1 MKATAIRFVTSEFCD
16 THGAFSGSGLKQMAL
31 HYHPDRDRLLAEAH
45 ARPSTPLDVP
55 VFATRIASISAQ
67 DGGDADRAHLAE
79 LCRMSLLPEPP
90 EGSRWWSFD
99 AGRWTLRWERHT
111 EFSSWTI
118 FGREAVDGPPTGWI
132 ANLPGAIL
140 VRTTADLKRDE
151 ADGPTPASPHGTSMI
166 GSVVLGGAATIY
178 TDFKPDDAGIT
189 RFLVLVKSV
198 DRVLAGRLA
207 LMLLE
212 IETYRLMALLAFPL
226 AGTAGGQVSAFET
239 ETGALAARLAEEAGV
254 DADRALLGRLV
265 ALSGEAEALNAQ
277 TSYRFRA
284 AAAYYEIVRDRI
296 LTLREVHIPGMQ
308 TIGEF
313 MDRRLAPAMRTC
325 DAVAERERAVIAR
338 ISRTGQMLRTRIEI
352 EAEAT
357 SAALLKSMDNRALT
371 QIRLQRAV
379 EGLSVAAISYY
390 SLSLLSYPVKA
401 LEHANPKIDAAL
413 ATGLLAPV
421 VVVLVWLA
429 LRRLRRQEP
438 D

>member
-1 MKATAIRFVTSEFCD
+1 
-16 THGAFSGSGLKQMAL
+16 
-31 HYHPDRDRLLAEAH
+31 
-45 ARPSTPLDVP
+45 
-55 VFATRIASISAQ
+55 
-67 DGGDADRAHLAE
+67 
-79 LCRMSLLPEPP
+79 MSLLPEPP
-90 EGSRWWSFD
+90 VDARWWSFD

-118 FGREAVDGPPTGWI
+118 FGREPVDGPPKGWI
-132 ANLPGAIL
+132 ANLPGEIL
-140 VRTTADLKRDE
+140 VSTTADLKRSE
-151 ADGPTPASPHGTSMI
+151 SDGPPPTSPHGTSMI
-166 GSVVLGGAATIY
+166 GSVVLDGAATIY
-178 TDFKPDDAGIT
+178 TDFKPDDGGIT

-226 AGTAGGQVSAFET
+226 AGSAGAKVGAFER
-239 ETGALAARLAEEAGV
+239 ETGDLAARLAAEAGLE
-254 DADRALLGRLV
+254 ADRALLGRII
-265 ALSGEAEALNAQ
+265 ALSGEAEALNSQ

-284 AAAYYEIVRDRI
+284 AAAYYQIVHDRI
-296 LTLREVHIPGMQ
+296 ANLREAPIAGMQ

-338 ISRTGQMLRTRIEI
+338 IARAGAMLRTRIEI

-390 SLSLLSYPVKA
+390 AVSLLSYPLKA
-401 LEHANPKIDAAL
+401 LEHTHPKFDAAL
-413 ATGLLAPV
+413 ATGLAAPV
-421 VVVLVWLA
+421 VILIVWLA
-429 LRRLRRQEP
+429 LRRLRRQG
-438 D
+438 DD

>member
-1 MKATAIRFVTSEFCD
+1 MTMR
-16 THGAFSGSGLKQMAL
+16 
-31 HYHPDRDRLLAEAH
+31 YHPDRDRLLAEAH

-55 VFATRIASISAQ
+55 VFATRIATLGEQ
-67 DGGDADRAHLAE
+67 DGGAADRAHLAD
-79 LCRMSLLPEPP
+79 LCRSSLLPEPP
-90 EGSRWWSFD
+90 GDARWWSFD

-118 FGREAVDGPPTGWI
+118 FGREAVDGPPTAWI
-132 ANLPGAIL
+132 ANLPGDIL
-140 VRTTADLKRDE
+140 VRTTADLKRDDL
-151 ADGPTPASPHGTSMI
+151 AGPAPAPPLGTSMI
-166 GSVVLGGAATIY
+166 GAVVLEAAATIY
-178 TDFKPDDAGIT
+178 TDFKPDDRGTT
-189 RFLVLVKSV
+189 RFLVLVRSI
-198 DRVLAGRLA
+198 DRVLAGRLT

-226 AGTAGGQVSAFET
+226 AGKAGGQVSAFEL

-296 LTLREVHIPGMQ
+296 ATLREEHIPGMQ

-325 DAVAERERAVIAR
+325 DAVAERERAVIER
-338 ISRTGQMLRTRIEI
+338 IARTGQMLRTRIEI

-357 SAALLKSMDNRALT
+357 SAALLKSMDDRALT
-371 QIRLQRAV
+371 QIRLQRTV

-390 SLSLLSYPVKA
+390 AISLLNYPIKA
-401 LEHANPKIDAAL
+401 LEHAYPAIDAAL
-413 ATGLLAPV
+413 ATGLIAPPV
-421 VVVLVWLA
+421 VVAVWLA
-429 LRRLRRQEP
+429 LRRLRGQ
-438 D
+438 DID

>member
-1 MKATAIRFVTSEFCD
+1 
-16 THGAFSGSGLKQMAL
+16 MAL
-31 HYHPDRDRLLAEAH
+31 TYHPDRDSLLAEAH

-55 VFATRIASISAQ
+55 VFATRIATISAQ
-67 DGGDADRAHLAE
+67 DGGAQDRAHLAD
-79 LCRMSLLPEPP
+79 LCRSSLLPEPP

-118 FGREAVDGPPTGWI
+118 FGREPVDGPPKGWI
-132 ANLPGAIL
+132 ENLPGDIL

-151 ADGPTPASPHGTSMI
+151 QEGPAPAPPLGTSMI
-166 GSVVLGGAATIY
+166 GSVVLDGAATIY
-178 TDFKPDDAGIT
+178 TDFKPDDGGVT
-189 RFLVLVKSV
+189 RFLVLVKSI
-198 DRVLAGRLA
+198 DRVLAGRLT

-226 AGTAGGQVSAFET
+226 AGKAGGRVSAFEI
-239 ETGALAARLAEEAGV
+239 ETGTLASRLAEEAGV

-296 LTLREVHIPGMQ
+296 STLREAHIPGMQ
-308 TIGEF
+308 TIDEF

-338 ISRTGQMLRTRIEI
+338 IARTGQMLRTRIEI

-390 SLSLLSYPVKA
+390 AISLLSYPIKA
-401 LEHANPKIDAAL
+401 LEHANPNVDAAL
-413 ATGLLAPV
+413 ATGLLAPLV
-421 VVVLVWLA
+421 VVAVWLA

>member
-1 MKATAIRFVTSEFCD
+1 
-16 THGAFSGSGLKQMAL
+16 MAL
-31 HYHPDRDRLLAEAH
+31 TYHPDRDRLLAEAH

-55 VFATRIASISAQ
+55 VYATRIATISAQ
-67 DGGDADRAHLAE
+67 DGGASDRAHLAD
-79 LCRMSLLPEPP
+79 LCRSSLLPEPP
-90 EGSRWWSFD
+90 DGARWWSFE

-118 FGREAVDGPPTGWI
+118 FGRDPVDGPPKGWLE
-132 ANLPGAIL
+132 NLPGDIL
-140 VRTTADLKRDE
+140 VRTTADLRRDE
-151 ADGPTPASPHGTSMI
+151 KSGPTPASPHGTSMI
-166 GSVVLGGAATIY
+166 GSIVLDGAATIY
-178 TDFKPDDAGIT
+178 TDFKPDDGGVT
-189 RFLVLVKSV
+189 RFLVLVKSI
-198 DRVLAGRLA
+198 DRVLAGRLT

-226 AGTAGGQVSAFET
+226 AGSAGAKVSAFEN
-239 ETGALAARLAEEAGV
+239 EAGALAARLAEEAGV
-254 DADRALLGRLV
+254 DADRALLGRII
-265 ALSGEAEALNAQ
+265 ALSGEAESLNTQ

-284 AAAYYEIVRDRI
+284 AAAYYDIVQDRI
-296 LTLREVHIPGMQ
+296 ATLREDHILGMQ

-338 ISRTGQMLRTRIEI
+338 IARTGQMLRTRIEI

-357 SAALLKSMDNRALT
+357 SAALLKSMDNRAMT

-390 SLSLLSYPVKA
+390 AISLLSYPLKA
-401 LEHANPKIDAAL
+401 FEHANPKVDAVL
-413 ATGLLAPV
+413 ATGLLAPFV
-421 VVVLVWLA
+421 VIAVWLA

>member
-1 MKATAIRFVTSEFCD
+1 MTTR
-16 THGAFSGSGLKQMAL
+16 
-31 HYHPDRDRLLAEAH
+31 YHPDRDRLLAEAH

-55 VFATRIASISAQ
+55 VFATRIATISAQ
-67 DGGDADRAHLAE
+67 DGGAADRAHLAE
-79 LCRMSLLPEPP
+79 LCRSSLLPEPP
-90 EGSRWWSFD
+90 ADSRWWSFD

-118 FGREAVDGPPTGWI
+118 FGREAVDGPPRGWI
-132 ANLPGAIL
+132 TNLPGDIL
-140 VRTTADLKRDE
+140 VRTTADLKRD
-151 ADGPTPASPHGTSMI
+151 DQKGPAPAPPLGTSMI
-166 GSVVLGGAATIY
+166 GSVVLDGAATIY

-189 RFLVLVKSV
+189 RYLVLVKSI
-198 DRVLAGRLA
+198 DRVLAGRLT

-226 AGTAGGQVSAFET
+226 AGKAGGQVSAFEI

-284 AAAYYEIVRDRI
+284 AAAYYDIVRDRI
-296 LTLREVHIPGMQ
+296 ATLREEHITGMQ

-325 DAVAERERAVIAR
+325 DAVGVREAAVIER
-338 ISRTGQMLRTRIEI
+338 IARTGQMLRTRIEI

-390 SLSLLSYPVKA
+390 AVSLIAYPVKA
-401 LEHANPKIDAAL
+401 VEHAWPHFDAGL
-413 ATGLLAPV
+413 AIGLIAPA
-421 VVVLVWLA
+421 VVLSVWLA
-429 LRRLRRQEP
+429 LRRFRRHEP

>member
-1 MKATAIRFVTSEFCD
+1 MTLT
-16 THGAFSGSGLKQMAL
+16 
-31 HYHPDRDRLLAEAH
+31 YHPDRDRLLAEAH
-45 ARPSTPLDVP
+45 ARPSTPLDIP
-55 VFATRIASISAQ
+55 VFATRIATLGDQ
-67 DGGDADRAHLAE
+67 DGGAADRAHLAD
-79 LCRMSLLPEPP
+79 LCRSSLLPEPP

-118 FGREAVDGPPTGWI
+118 FGREPVDGPPKGWI
-132 ANLPGAIL
+132 ENLPGEIL

-151 ADGPTPASPHGTSMI
+151 KAGPTPASPHGTSMI
-166 GSVVLGGAATIY
+166 GSVVLDGAATIY
-178 TDFKPDDAGIT
+178 TDFKPDDSGTT
-189 RFLVLVKSV
+189 RFLVMVKSI

-226 AGTAGGQVSAFET
+226 AGKAGGQVTAFET
-239 ETGALAARLAEEAGV
+239 ETGTLAARLAEEAGV
-254 DADRALLGRLV
+254 DADRALLGRLI
-265 ALSGEAEALNAQ
+265 AISGEAEALNTQ

-296 LTLREVHIPGMQ
+296 ATLREEHIPGMQ

-338 ISRTGQMLRTRIEI
+338 IARTGQMLRTRIEI

-390 SLSLLSYPVKA
+390 AVSLLSYPLKA
-401 LEHANPKIDAAL
+401 LEHSNPRIDAAL
-413 ATGLLAPV
+413 ATGLIAPV
-421 VVVLVWLA
+421 VVVAVWLA
-429 LRRLRRQEP
+429 LRRLRRQG
-438 D
+438 DD

>member
-1 MKATAIRFVTSEFCD
+1 MLPAK
-16 THGAFSGSGLKQMAL
+16 GLRGNGQGRMANQ
-31 HYHPDRDRLLAEAH
+31 YHPDRDRLLAEAH

-55 VFATRIASISAQ
+55 VFATRIATIGEQ
-67 DGGDADRAHLAE
+67 DGGAADRAHLAE
-79 LCRMSLLPEPP
+79 LCRSSLLPEPP
-90 EGSRWWSFD
+90 PDSRWWSFD

-118 FGREAVDGPPTGWI
+118 FGREAVDGPPKGWI
-132 ANLPGAIL
+132 ANLPGEIL
-140 VRTTADLKRDE
+140 VSTTADLKRNKN
-151 ADGPTPASPHGTSMI
+151 DGPAPPSPHGTSMI
-166 GSVVLGGAATIY
+166 GSVVLDGAATIY
-178 TDFKPDDAGIT
+178 TDFKPDDGGIT

-226 AGTAGGQVSAFET
+226 AGSAGGQVSAFER
-239 ETGALAARLAEEAGV
+239 ETGDLAARLAAEAGV
-254 DADRALLGRLV
+254 EADRAILGRMI
-265 ALSGEAEALNAQ
+265 ALSGEAEALNTQ

-296 LTLREVHIPGMQ
+296 ATLREVHIPGMQ

-338 ISRTGQMLRTRIEI
+338 IARTGAMLRTRIEI

-390 SLSLLSYPVKA
+390 AVSLLSYPLKA
-401 LEHANPKIDAAL
+401 FEHTHPKFDAAL
-413 ATGLLAPV
+413 ATGLAAPV
-421 VVVLVWLA
+421 VIVAVWLA
-429 LRRLRRQEP
+429 LRRLRRQG
-438 D
+438 DDT

>member
-1 MKATAIRFVTSEFCD
+1 MRF
-16 THGAFSGSGLKQMAL
+16 
-31 HYHPDRDRLLAEAH
+31 HPDRDRLLAEAH

-67 DGGDADRAHLAE
+67 DGGAADRAHLAE
-79 LCRMSLLPEPP
+79 LCRSSLVPEPP
-90 EGSRWWSFD
+90 GDARWWSYD
-99 AGRWTLRWERHT
+99 AGQWSLRWERHT

-118 FGREAVDGPPTGWI
+118 FGKERSDGPPRGWLAAI
-132 ANLPGAIL
+132 PGEIL
-140 VRTTADLKRDE
+140 VSTTADLRRDSE
-151 ADGPTPASPHGTSMI
+151 ASVAPAPPLGTSMI
-166 GSVVLGGAATIY
+166 GSVVLEGAATIY
-178 TDFKPDDAGIT
+178 TDFKPDDGGVT

-198 DRVLAGRLA
+198 DRVLAGRLT

-226 AGTAGGQVSAFET
+226 AGTAGAQVSAFET
-239 ETGALAARLAEEAGV
+239 ETGTLAARLAEEAGV
-254 DADRALLGRLV
+254 EADRALLERLIT
-265 ALSGEAEALNAQ
+265 LSGEAEALNTQ

-284 AAAYYEIVRDRI
+284 AAAYFDIVRDRI
-296 LTLREVHIPGMQ
+296 ATLREERIAGMQ

-325 DAVAERERAVIAR
+325 DAVAAREAAVIGR
-338 ISRTGQMLRTRIEI
+338 IARTGQMLRTRIEVK
-352 EAEAT
+352 AEAT

-390 SLSLLSYPVKA
+390 ALSLLSYPLKA
-401 LEHANPKIDAAL
+401 VEHYDAGFDAAL
-413 ATGLLAPV
+413 ATGLAAPV
-421 VVVLVWLA
+421 VFFGVWLA

>member
-1 MKATAIRFVTSEFCD
+1 MTLR
-16 THGAFSGSGLKQMAL
+16 
-31 HYHPDRDRLLAEAH
+31 YHPHRDRLLAEAH

-67 DGGDADRAHLAE
+67 DGGAADRAHLAE
-79 LCRMSLLPEPP
+79 LCRSSLLPEPP
-90 EGSRWWSFD
+90 EGARWWSFD

-118 FGREAVDGPPTGWI
+118 FGREPVDGPPRGWI
-132 ANLPGAIL
+132 ANLPGEIL

-151 ADGPTPASPHGTSMI
+151 QAGPTPAPPLGTSMI

-178 TDFKPDDAGIT
+178 TDFKPDDGGIT

-226 AGTAGGQVSAFET
+226 AGTAGGQVGAFET

-296 LTLREVHIPGMQ
+296 ATLREVHIPGMQ

-325 DAVAERERAVIAR
+325 DAVAEREAAVIER
-338 ISRTGQMLRTRIEI
+338 IARTGQMLRTRIEI

-371 QIRLQRAV
+371 QIRLQRTV

-390 SLSLLSYPVKA
+390 ALSLLSYPVKA
-401 LEHANPKIDAAL
+401 IEHADPRIDAVL
-413 ATGLLAPV
+413 VTGLLAPV
-421 VVVLVWLA
+421 VIAGVWFA
-429 LRRLRRQEP
+429 LRRLRRGES

>member
-1 MKATAIRFVTSEFCD
+1 
-16 THGAFSGSGLKQMAL
+16 MAL
-31 HYHPDRDRLLAEAH
+31 NYHADRDRLLAEAH

-55 VFATRIASISAQ
+55 VFATRIATIGEQ
-67 DGGDADRAHLAE
+67 DGGAADRAHLAD
-79 LCRMSLLPEPP
+79 LCRSSLLPEPP
-90 EGSRWWSFD
+90 EGARWWSFD

-118 FGREAVDGPPTGWI
+118 FGREPVDGPPRGWI
-132 ANLPGAIL
+132 ENLPGEVL

-151 ADGPTPASPHGTSMI
+151 TKGPTPASPHGTSMI
-166 GSVVLGGAATIY
+166 GSVVLDGAATIY
-178 TDFKPDDAGIT
+178 TDFKPDDGGIT
-189 RFLVLVKSV
+189 RFLVLVKSI
-198 DRVLAGRLA
+198 DRVLAGRLT

-226 AGTAGGQVSAFET
+226 AGKAGGQVTAFEAEAGT
-239 ETGALAARLAEEAGV
+239 LAARLAEEAGV
-254 DADRALLGRLV
+254 DADRALLGRII
-265 ALSGEAEALNAQ
+265 ALSGEAEALNTQ

-284 AAAYYEIVRDRI
+284 AAAYYDIVQDRI
-296 LTLREVHIPGMQ
+296 ATLREVHIPSMQ

-338 ISRTGQMLRTRIEI
+338 IARTGQMLRTRIEI

-357 SAALLKSMDNRALT
+357 SAALLKSMDNRAQT
-371 QIRLQRAV
+371 QIRLQRTV
-379 EGLSVAAISYY
+379 EGLSVAAIAYY
-390 SLSLLSYPVKA
+390 ALSLLSYPIKA
-401 LEHANPKIDAAL
+401 LEHADPRVDAVL
-413 ATGLLAPV
+413 VTGLCAPV
-421 VVVLVWLA
+421 VVLAVWLA

>member
-1 MKATAIRFVTSEFCD
+1 
-16 THGAFSGSGLKQMAL
+16 MANR
-31 HYHPDRDRLLAEAH
+31 YHPDRDRLLAEAH

-55 VFATRIASISAQ
+55 VFATRIATLGEQ
-67 DGGDADRAHLAE
+67 DGGAADRAHLAE
-79 LCRMSLLPEPP
+79 LCRSSLLPEPP

-132 ANLPGAIL
+132 ANLPGEIL
-140 VRTTADLKRDE
+140 VSTTADLKRNDN
-151 ADGPTPASPHGTSMI
+151 DGPAPASPHGTSMI
-166 GSVVLGGAATIY
+166 GSVVLDGAATIY
-178 TDFKPDDAGIT
+178 TDFKPDEGGIT

-226 AGTAGGQVSAFET
+226 AGSAGAQISAFER
-239 ETGALAARLAEEAGV
+239 ETGELAARLAEDVGV
-254 DADRALLGRLV
+254 DADRGLLGRLI
-265 ALSGEAEALNAQ
+265 ALSGEAEALNTR

-296 LTLREVHIPGMQ
+296 ANLREVHIPGMQ
-308 TIGEF
+308 TIEEF

-338 ISRTGQMLRTRIEI
+338 IARTGQMLRTRIEI

-357 SAALLKSMDNRALT
+357 SAALLKSMDTRAKT
-371 QIRLQRAV
+371 QLRLQRTV
-379 EGLSVAAISYY
+379 EGLSVVAISYY
-390 SLSLLSYPVKA
+390 AISLLSYPFKA
-401 LEHANPKIDAAL
+401 LEHADPRFDAPL
-413 ATGLLAPV
+413 LTGLAAPAV
-421 VVVLVWLA
+421 ILVVWLA
-429 LRRLRRQEP
+429 LRRLRRQE
-438 D
+438 DG

>member
-1 MKATAIRFVTSEFCD
+1 VTPR
-16 THGAFSGSGLKQMAL
+16 
-31 HYHPDRDRLLAEAH
+31 YHPDRDRLLAEAH

-55 VFATRIASISAQ
+55 VFATRIATISAQ
-67 DGGDADRAHLAE
+67 DGGAADRAHLAD
-79 LCRMSLLPEPP
+79 LCRSSLLPEPP
-90 EGSRWWSFD
+90 ADSRWWSFD

-118 FGREAVDGPPTGWI
+118 FGREAVDGPPRGWI
-132 ANLPGAIL
+132 ANLPGDIL
-140 VRTTADLKRDE
+140 VRTTADLKRD
-151 ADGPTPASPHGTSMI
+151 DQNGPAPAPPLGTSMI
-166 GSVVLGGAATIY
+166 GSIVLDGAATIY
-178 TDFKPDDAGIT
+178 TDFKPDDGGVT

-198 DRVLAGRLA
+198 DRVLAGRLT

-226 AGTAGGQVSAFET
+226 AGKAGGQVSAFEA

-254 DADRALLGRLV
+254 DADRALLGRMV

-296 LTLREVHIPGMQ
+296 TTLREEHITGMQ

-325 DAVAERERAVIAR
+325 DAVGVREAAVIER
-338 ISRTGQMLRTRIEI
+338 IARTGQMLRTRIEI

-390 SLSLLSYPVKA
+390 AVSLLAYPVKA
-401 LEHANPKIDAAL
+401 IEHAWPHFDAGL
-413 ATGLLAPV
+413 AIGLIAPA
-421 VVVLVWLA
+421 VVLCVWLA
-429 LRRLRRQEP
+429 LRRFRRHEP

>member
-1 MKATAIRFVTSEFCD
+1 MRGT
-16 THGAFSGSGLKQMAL
+16 GL
-31 HYHPDRDRLLAEAH
+31 HYHADRDRLLAEAH

-55 VFATRIASISAQ
+55 VFATRIAKISSH
-67 DGGDADRAHLAE
+67 DGWAADRVHLAE

-90 EGSRWWSFD
+90 ADARWWSFD

-118 FGREAVDGPPTGWI
+118 FGRDPVDGLPAGWL
-132 ANLPGAIL
+132 AALPGEIL
-140 VRTTADLKRDE
+140 VSTTADLRRDE
-151 ADGPTPASPHGTSMI
+151 AEGPSPAPPLGTSMI
-166 GSVVLGGAATIY
+166 GSVVLEGAATIY
-178 TDFKPDDAGIT
+178 TDFKPDETGTT

-226 AGTAGGQVSAFET
+226 AGKAGAQVSAFEI
-239 ETGALAARLAEEAGV
+239 ETGTLAARLAEEAGV

-284 AAAYYEIVRDRI
+284 AAAYHEIVRDRI
-296 LTLREVHIPGMQ
+296 STLREVHIPGMQ

-325 DAVAERERAVIAR
+325 DAVGERERAVIAR

-390 SLSLLSYPVKA
+390 AVSLLNYPLKA
-401 LEHANPKIDAAL
+401 IEHSVPKFDAAL
-413 ATGLLAPV
+413 ATGLLVPFV
-421 VVVLVWLA
+421 VIGVWLA
-429 LRRLRRQEP
+429 LKRLRRQEP

>member
-1 MKATAIRFVTSEFCD
+1 
-16 THGAFSGSGLKQMAL
+16 MAL
-31 HYHPDRDRLLAEAH
+31 NYHADRDRLLAEAH

-55 VFATRIASISAQ
+55 VFATRIATIGEQ
-67 DGGDADRAHLAE
+67 DGGAADRAHLAD
-79 LCRMSLLPEPP
+79 LCRSSLLPEPP
-90 EGSRWWSFD
+90 EGARWWSFD

-118 FGREAVDGPPTGWI
+118 FGRESVDGPPRGWI
-132 ANLPGAIL
+132 ENLPGEIL

-151 ADGPTPASPHGTSMI
+151 TKGPTPASPHGTSMI
-166 GSVVLGGAATIY
+166 GSVVLDGAATIY
-178 TDFKPDDAGIT
+178 TDFKPDDGGIT
-189 RFLVLVKSV
+189 RFLVLVKSI
-198 DRVLAGRLA
+198 DRVLAGRLT

-226 AGTAGGQVSAFET
+226 AGKAGGQVTAFE
-239 ETGALAARLAEEAGV
+239 AEEAGV
-254 DADRALLGRLV
+254 DADRALLGRII
-265 ALSGEAEALNAQ
+265 ALSGEAEALNTQ

-284 AAAYYEIVRDRI
+284 AAAYYDIVQDRI
-296 LTLREVHIPGMQ
+296 ATLREVHIPGMQ

-338 ISRTGQMLRTRIEI
+338 IARTGQMLRTRIEI

-357 SAALLKSMDNRALT
+357 SAALLKSMDNRAQT
-371 QIRLQRAV
+371 QIRLQRTV
-379 EGLSVAAISYY
+379 EGLSVAAIAYY
-390 SLSLLSYPVKA
+390 ALSLLSYPIKA
-401 LEHANPKIDAAL
+401 LEHADPRVDAVL
-413 ATGLLAPV
+413 VTGLFAPV
-421 VVVLVWLA
+421 VVMAVWLA

>member
-1 MKATAIRFVTSEFCD
+1 MTMR
-16 THGAFSGSGLKQMAL
+16 
-31 HYHPDRDRLLAEAH
+31 YHTDRDRLLAEAH

-55 VFATRIASISAQ
+55 VFATRIATISGQ
-67 DGGDADRAHLAE
+67 DGAAIDRAHLAD
-79 LCRMSLLPEPP
+79 LCRSSLLPEPP

-118 FGREAVDGPPTGWI
+118 FAREPGDGPPRAWL
-132 ANLPGAIL
+132 AALPGDVL
-140 VRTTADLKRDE
+140 VRTTADLRRGAEE
-151 ADGPTPASPHGTSMI
+151 AAVAAPPLGTSMI
-166 GSVVLGGAATIY
+166 GSVVLEDAATIY
-178 TDFKPDDAGIT
+178 TDFRPDDAGIT
-189 RFLVLVKSV
+189 RFLVMVRSV
-198 DRVLAGRLA
+198 DRVLAGRLT

-226 AGTAGGQVSAFET
+226 AGTAGVRVSAFET

-284 AAAYYEIVRDRI
+284 AAAYYGIVRDRI
-296 LTLREVHIPGMQ
+296 AMLREERIPGMQ

-313 MDRRLAPAMRTC
+313 MERRLAPAMRTC
-325 DAVAERERAVIAR
+325 DAVAERETAVIDRIAR
-338 ISRTGQMLRTRIEI
+338 AGQMLRTRIEV

-390 SLSLLSYPVKA
+390 ALSLLSYPIKA
-401 LEHANPKIDAAL
+401 IEHAWPVVDATL
-413 ATGLLAPV
+413 TTGLMAPV
-421 VVVLVWLA
+421 VILSVWLA

>member
-1 MKATAIRFVTSEFCD
+1 MRET
-16 THGAFSGSGLKQMAL
+16 GPN
-31 HYHPDRDRLLAEAH
+31 YHPERDRLLAEAH

-55 VFATRIASISAQ
+55 VFATRIATISGQ
-67 DGGDADRAHLAE
+67 DGGAADRAHLAD
-79 LCRMSLLPEPP
+79 LCRSSLVPEPP
-90 EGSRWWSFD
+90 MDARWWAFD

-118 FGREAVDGPPTGWI
+118 FGRAPVDGPPRAWL
-132 ANLPGAIL
+132 AALPGEVL
-140 VRTTADLKRDE
+140 VSTTADLRRDTE
-151 ADGPTPASPHGTSMI
+151 SAVAAAPPLGTSMI
-166 GSVVLGGAATIY
+166 GSVVLDGAATIY
-178 TDFKPDDAGIT
+178 TDFKPDESGTT
-189 RFLVLVKSV
+189 RFLVLVRSL
-198 DRVLAGRLA
+198 DRVLAGRLT

-226 AGTAGGQVSAFET
+226 AGEAGAQVSAFEL
-239 ETGALAARLAEEAGV
+239 ETGTLAAQLAEEVGV

-265 ALSGEAEALNAQ
+265 ALSGEAEALNAR

-284 AAAYYEIVRDRI
+284 GAAYYGIVRDRI
-296 LTLREVHIPGMQ
+296 ATLRETHIPGMQ

-325 DAVAERERAVIAR
+325 DAVAEREAAVIER
-338 ISRTGQMLRTRIEI
+338 IARTGQMLRTRIEI

-371 QIRLQRAV
+371 QIRLQRTV

-390 SLSLLSYPVKA
+390 SVSLLAYPVKA
-401 LEHANPKIDAAL
+401 IEHSWPQFDAGL

-421 VVVLVWLA
+421 VVFAVWVA
-429 LRRLRRQEP
+429 LKRLRLH
-438 D
+438 DAD

>member
-1 MKATAIRFVTSEFCD
+1 MTLT
-16 THGAFSGSGLKQMAL
+16 
-31 HYHPDRDRLLAEAH
+31 YHPDRDRLLAEAH
-45 ARPSTPLDVP
+45 ARPSTPLDIP
-55 VFATRIASISAQ
+55 VFATRIATLGDQ
-67 DGGDADRAHLAE
+67 DGGAADRAHLAD
-79 LCRMSLLPEPP
+79 LCRSSLLPEPP
-90 EGSRWWSFD
+90 EGARWWAFD

-118 FGREAVDGPPTGWI
+118 FARAPIDGPPRGWI
-132 ANLPGAIL
+132 ENLPGQIL

-151 ADGPTPASPHGTSMI
+151 TAGPTPASPHGTSMI
-166 GSVVLGGAATIY
+166 GSVVLDGAATIY
-178 TDFKPDDAGIT
+178 TDFKPDDGGVT
-189 RFLVLVKSV
+189 RFLVMVKSI
-198 DRVLAGRLA
+198 DRVLAGRLT

-226 AGTAGGQVSAFET
+226 AGKASGQVTSFET
-239 ETGALAARLAEEAGV
+239 EAGTLAARLAEEVGV
-254 DADRALLGRLV
+254 DADRALLGRIIS
-265 ALSGEAEALNAQ
+265 LSGEAESLNTQ

-284 AAAYYEIVRDRI
+284 AAAYYDIVQDRI
-296 LTLREVHIPGMQ
+296 ETLREIHIPGMQ

-338 ISRTGQMLRTRIEI
+338 IARTGQMLRTRIEI

-390 SLSLLSYPVKA
+390 AISLLNYPFKA
-401 LEHANPKIDAAL
+401 IEHSFPKFDAVL
-413 ATGLLAPV
+413 ATGLLAPAV
-421 VVVLVWLA
+421 ILGVWLA
-429 LRRLRRQEP
+429 LRRLRRQG
-438 D
+438 DD